1 MRAILSIALIVL
13 FFLFSASVNADELV
27 AKNGSVPKD
36 ESKPPSDSSITA
48 LFAVVLIIVLFATIP
63 LLQNMHLAHKHI
75 ERTDAVVGK
84 FLEQHHENLDKDTTL
99 QIIKEYINAEP
110 GGAPGTTRG
119 IMAIAIILVVGICL
133 FFLMVYPT
141 NNKEVVKDVILTLT
155 GALTSIVGF
164 YFGGRG
170 STESKASEPKPS
182 EPPKP
187 NPTEP
192 VIALPKKPEK
202 YKIMETFSNLDKQYP
217 AGTVMDLA
225 DIPEETRKE
234 WIENK
239 KIELYVG
246 DEVKDINK
254 ELTQEDNKPKPGW
267 YKIKSNFRYNDDRYL
282 AGNTI
287 NLSKVSAKVL
297 AGWEKRG
304 WVEPYSGSL
313 AAPQK

>member
-1 MRAILSIALIVL
+1 MRVILSIAFIVL
-13 FFLFSASVNADELV
+13 FFLFCASVNADG
-27 AKNGSVPKD
+27 AASNNGTVPKD
-36 ESKPPSDSSITA
+36 DTTPPTTSSIAA

-84 FLEQHHENLDKDTTL
+84 FLEQHHEDLDKDTTL

-133 FFLMVYPT
+133 FFLMVYPS

-170 STESKASEPKPS
+170 STESKASEPKPP

-192 VIALPKKPEK
+192 VTALPKKPEK
-202 YKIMETFSNLDKQYP
+202 YKIMETFSYLDKQYP

-225 DIPEETRKE
+225 NIPEETRKE

-246 DEVKDINK
+246 DEVTDIHK

-267 YKIKSNFRYNDDRYL
+267 YKIKSNFRYNDDRYI
-282 AGNTI
+282 AGNTV
-287 NLSKVSAKVL
+287 NLSKISAKVL
-297 AGWEKRG
+297 AGWMKRG
-304 WVEPYSGSL
+304 WIEPYSGSL
-313 AAPQK
+313 AAP